1 VSTITTTTDLDRLRV
16 GVELSGWGT
25 DGPVSVFRVHSDGS
39 RHEVRSMSA
48 VSGGAAFGWDYE
60 TPLSAAVTYEAD
72 DTTGTVTSAAATLA
86 VAYNVATLTVPGL
99 PSFGG
104 VVLPASKVSPTRKRP
119 SVALDVIGRSTYIV
133 KSDVLKAPEFTLE
146 LYTQT
151 DAEAYSLTSMFAI
164 APVLLLRMPG
174 TRVTDWCYVSVG
186 DLEERPGIP
195 FKTRPDSGRTDGEFA
210 TWSLS
215 CQVTDAPVGG
225 MVGDPT
231 STWQALKDTGM
242 TWQQLKDMNL
252 TWLQVLKGEFTS

>member
-1 VSTITTTTDLDRLRV
+1 MSAITTTTDLDRLRV

-25 DGPVSVFRVHSDGS
+25 DGPVSVYRVHSDGS

-60 TPLSAAVTYEAD
+60 TPLSASVTYEAD
-72 DTTGTVTSAAATLA
+72 DTTGTVTSASVSLDTRI
-86 VAYNVATLTVPGL
+86 ATLTVPGL

-104 VVLPASKVSPTRKRP
+104 EVFPTGKPRMERDRP
-119 SVALDVIGRSTYIV
+119 TVDLDILGRSTYIS
-133 KSDVLKAPEFTLE
+133 KSDVLKAPGFTLQ
-146 LYTQT
+146 LKTKT
-151 DAEAYSLTSMFAI
+151 DAQAYSLTSMLAI

-174 TRVTDWCYVSVG
+174 TRVTDWCYVRAAGITEDPFVHYRPSLTAAAGSVA
-186 DLEERPGIP
+186 E
-195 FKTRPDSGRTDGEFA
+195 
-210 TWSLS
+210 WSLWS
-215 CQVTDAPVGG
+215 IDCKVTDAPVGG

-242 TWQQLKDMNL
+242 TWQQLKDLNL